1 MNKNLSSMENPNKE
15 NIDLLINQLDSYH
28 EMIKESIVENNVPKN
43 VLNMYVKTF
52 AKIGHL
58 LGDEDISNELKL

>member
-1 MNKNLSSMENPNKE
+1 MENPNKE

-28 EMIKESIVENNVPKN
+28 EMIKKSIVENNIPKN

-52 AKIGHL
+52 SKIGHL